1 MVQRGPASPGR
12 PCHSTILTGCNLV
25 ARPEDATSP
34 RNRVHVLM
42 SLSKSATPELPED
55 VILSA
60 EDLEVCFAAHTRAE
74 LRAVR
79 GVSFRIARG
88 ETVALVG
95 ESGSGKSV
103 TAMTIMR
110 LTEYDGATIT
120 GGRVLMRL
128 KDGTVADLA
137 KLSEKRVEALR
148 GADISIVFQDPM
160 SSLNPV
166 FTVGDQIAE
175 AVIHHQGKTPE
186 EARQV
191 ALNTLKLVRVP
202 DAERRLDQY
211 PHQLSG
217 GMRQRVMIAI
227 ALACRPS
234 LMILDEPTTALD
246 VTIQAQILD
255 LVRALQREIGMSV
268 LFITHDMGVVAEVA
282 DRVCVMLKGEI
293 VETGS
298 VYDIFA
304 KPKHAYTR
312 ALISAVPR
320 LGSMADKDAPEKFPL
335 LVFEPE
341 QQLAEATE

>member
-1 MVQRGPASPGR
+1 MLLAPIDTTAS
-12 PCHSTILTGCNLV
+12 IL
-25 ARPEDATSP
+25 AD
-34 RNRVHVLM
+34 
-42 SLSKSATPELPED
+42 D
-55 VILSA
+55 VILSV
-60 EDLEVCFAAHTRAE
+60 EGLEVSFATHARIP
-74 LRAVR
+74 LKAVR
-79 GVSFRIARG
+79 GISFEIKRG

-103 TAMTIMR
+103 TAMTVMR
-110 LTEYDGATIT
+110 LTEHEGAKVT

-128 KDGTVADLA
+128 KDGRVTDLS
-137 KLSEKRVEALR
+137 KLSDKRIEKVR
-148 GADISIVFQDPM
+148 GSEISIVFQDPM

-175 AVIHHQGKTPE
+175 AVIRHQGKTRE
-186 EARQV
+186 EAREI
-191 ALNTLKLVRVP
+191 ALSVLRLVRVP
-202 DAERRLDQY
+202 DATRRLSQY

-255 LVRALQREIGMSV
+255 LVRALQNEIGMSV
-268 LFITHDMGVVAEVA
+268 LFITHDMAVVAEVA

-298 VYDIFA
+298 VNEIFA
-304 KPKHAYTR
+304 APKHPYTR

-320 LGSMADKDAPEKFPL
+320 LGSMEGKDMPEKFPL
-335 LVFEPE
+335 VLYDPVHPSSRNCNE
-341 QQLAEATE
+341 

>member
-1 MVQRGPASPGR
+1 M
-12 PCHSTILTGCNLV
+12 
-25 ARPEDATSP
+25 
-34 RNRVHVLM
+34 
-42 SLSKSATPELPED
+42 
-55 VILSA
+55 
-60 EDLEVCFAAHTRAE
+60 EDLEVSFAAGTRSQ

-110 LTEYDGATIT
+110 LTEYDGAAIT

-128 KDGTVADLA
+128 KDGKVADLA
-137 KLSEKRVEALR
+137 TLSEKRVEVLR

-175 AVIHHQGKTPE
+175 AVIHHQNKTPK
-186 EARQV
+186 EARQI

-341 QQLAEATE
+341 RQPAEATE

>member
-1 MVQRGPASPGR
+1 MF
-12 PCHSTILTGCNLV
+12 
-25 ARPEDATSP
+25 
-34 RNRVHVLM
+34 
-42 SLSKSATPELPED
+42 LSKSAPPELPED
-55 VILSA
+55 VILSV
-60 EDLEVCFAAHTRAE
+60 EDLEVSFAAGTRSQ

-110 LTEYDGATIT
+110 LTEYDGAAIT

-128 KDGTVADLA
+128 KDGKVADLA
-137 KLSEKRVEALR
+137 TLSEKRIEALR

-175 AVIHHQGKTPE
+175 AVIHHQHKTPG
-186 EARQV
+186 EARQI

-255 LVRALQREIGMSV
+255 LVRALQHEIGMSV

-341 QQLAEATE
+341 RQPAEATE

>member
-1 MVQRGPASPGR
+1 MPQRDMPS
-12 PCHSTILTGCNLV
+12 L
-25 ARPEDATSP
+25 
-34 RNRVHVLM
+34 NRVHVPM
-42 SLSKSATPELPED
+42 MPSKSATPELPED
-55 VILSA
+55 VILSV
-60 EDLEVCFAAHTRAE
+60 EDLEVSFAVRSRANV
-74 LRAVR
+74 RAVR
-79 GVSFRIARG
+79 GISFTISRG

-110 LTEYDGATIT
+110 LTEYDGAAIS
-120 GGRVLMRL
+120 GGRVLMRF
-128 KDGTVADLA
+128 KDGKVADLA
-137 KLSEKRVEALR
+137 KLSEKRVEELR
-148 GADISIVFQDPM
+148 GSEISIVFQDPM

-175 AVIHHQGKTPE
+175 AVIHHQDKTPKQ
-186 EARQV
+186 ARQI

-255 LVRALQREIGMSV
+255 LVRALQQEIGMSV

-298 VYDIFA
+298 VYDVFA
-304 KPKHAYTR
+304 NPKHTYTR

-341 QQLAEATE
+341 RQLAEVSK

>member
-1 MVQRGPASPGR
+1 
-12 PCHSTILTGCNLV
+12 
-25 ARPEDATSP
+25 
-34 RNRVHVLM
+34 
-42 SLSKSATPELPED
+42 
-55 VILSA
+55 
-60 EDLEVCFAAHTRAE
+60 
-74 LRAVR
+74 
-79 GVSFRIARG
+79 
-88 ETVALVG
+88 
-95 ESGSGKSV
+95 
-103 TAMTIMR
+103 
-110 LTEYDGATIT
+110 
-120 GGRVLMRL
+120 
-128 KDGTVADLA
+128 
-137 KLSEKRVEALR
+137 EALR

-175 AVIHHQGKTPE
+175 AVIHHQNKTPE
-186 EARQV
+186 EARQI

-341 QQLAEATE
+341 RQPAEATQ